1 MVESSL
7 DILLLIQV
15 IANGSFQDSLRLYAV
30 NIILKLVFCSKAGAI
45 LYKAQS
51 QDEEALVHAAAQLH
65 MVLVNKNASI
75 LGKSLLL
82 LTVRKRMKLLVEMM
96 K

>member
-1 MVESSL
+1 M
-7 DILLLIQV
+7 
-15 IANGSFQDSLRLYAV
+15 NGACQDSLRLHCV

-45 LYKAQS
+45 LYKTQS
-51 QDEEALVHAAAQLH
+51 QDEEALVYAASQLH

-75 LGKSLLL
+75 LGKSHLLL
-82 LTVRKRMKLLVEMM
+82 SVTKRMKLLVEIM